1 MSGKIIYIIALIALV
16 ISATAFESY
25 AQESAML
32 DVEMI
37 DTETDRLRERAM
49 YSPGE
54 SESVR
59 YAPASE
65 PKDSIINTTPASG
78 SKNHNAV
85 QTAAQVQQPKIKT
98 EKPVAGKAPAAPQ
111 KQAKNDDDSL
121 LSFNFLYYIIE
132 KYKLQD
138 IVD

>member
-1 MSGKIIYIIALIALV
+1 MSGKIIYIIALIALAMTA
-16 ISATAFESY
+16 SAVESR
-25 AQESAML
+25 AQEAAMM

-37 DTETDRLRERAM
+37 DTEADRLRERAM

-54 SESVR
+54 SSSVR

-65 PKDSIINTTPASG
+65 PKDSIINTTKPQE

-85 QTAAQVQQPKIKT
+85 QTAAQVQSKAKT
-98 EKPVAGKAPAAPQ
+98 EKPVTAKASTAQQ
-111 KQAKNDDDSL
+111 KQEKSDDDSI